1 MAEITVEGETSVISI
16 PEVTLELVETA
27 TTATITIEGDDVLIT
42 ENGVTTFASDSATL
56 EVTEPDGGDIAV
68 ADAPVVEI
76 VISEPPESV
85 VTVEEQIVSLGAAI
99 RA

>member
-42 ENGVTTFASDSATL
+42 EKGSPGL
-56 EVTEPDGGDIAV
+56 
-68 ADAPVVEI
+68 
-76 VISEPPESV
+76 
-85 VTVEEQIVSLGAAI
+85 
-99 RA
+99 